1 MFNSDFDRTNALLD
15 FIEHSPVCFAAV
27 REAETML
34 DASGYVRLSFQS
46 EWNLIP
52 DGKYYITRNGSSL
65 IAFTVPENPQPGF
78 MVAASHS
85 DSPCF
90 KLKTDSEIVA
100 ADRYLKLNTEGYGG
114 MIISSWFDRPL
125 SLAGRAIVKNGTSF
139 ETRIVTFDRDLCLI
153 PNVCIHFNREIN
165 NGYKYNKAVD
175 TLPLLSNTKE
185 PGTVKKLVAER
196 LGVDSESIVSMDLY
210 VINRTRGS
218 VFGADDAFFCAPRID
233 DLQCAYTTLAGL
245 LEAGTPKAIPVYALF
260 DNEEVGSETKQGAAS
275 MFLYDVLTR
284 IAGHYG
290 HTLSEMLPA
299 SLMLS
304 CDNGHAVH
312 PNHPELSDARN
323 APHLNGGVVIKHNA
337 NQRYT
342 TDALSEALF
351 AEICARA
358 EVPVQHFAN
367 RSDIAGGGTLGSI
380 SNTRVSLKTVDIGLA
395 QLAMHSAVES
405 GGIKDTDYMVRAV
418 KAFFE
423 SALVIKDSGAIE
435 LL

>member
-1 MFNSDFDRTNALLD
+1 MIRSDLDRTNALLD

-27 REAETML
+27 CEAQKML
-34 DASGYVRLSFQS
+34 ESNGYSRLSFQDV
-46 EWNLIP
+46 WDLTP
-52 DGKYYITRNGSSL
+52 GGKYYITRNGSSL
-65 IAFTVPENPQPGF
+65 IAFCVPQDAQPGF
-78 MVAASHS
+78 MIAASHS

-90 KLKTDSEIVA
+90 KLKTNSEVMM

-125 SLAGRAIVKNGTSF
+125 SLAGRAIVKNGSAF
-139 ETRIVTFDRDLCLI
+139 ETRVVTFDRDLCLI

-185 PGTVKKLVAER
+185 PGMVKKLVAER
-196 LGVDSESIVSMDLY
+196 LGVEPDAIVSMDLY

-245 LEAGTPKAIPVYALF
+245 LEAETPKAIPVYALF

-284 IAGHYG
+284 VAAFYG

-304 CDNGHAVH
+304 CDNGHALH
-312 PNHPELSDARN
+312 PNHPELSDSKN

-337 NQRYT
+337 NQRYA

-358 EVPVQHFAN
+358 DVPVQHFAN

-380 SNTRVSLKTVDIGLA
+380 SNTRVSMKTVDIGLA
-395 QLAMHSAVES
+395 QLAMHSAVET

-418 KAFFE
+418 KAFYE
-423 SALVIKDSGAIE
+423 SALQIKDDGAIV
-435 LL
+435 LA

>member
-1 MFNSDFDRTNALLD
+1 MNQSDLDRTNALLD
-15 FIEHSPVCFAAV
+15 FIERSPVSFAAV
-27 REAETML
+27 LEAESML
-34 DASGYVRLSFQS
+34 AAKGYVRLSFRS
-46 EWNLIP
+46 NWELTP
-52 DGKYYITRNGSSL
+52 GGRYYITRNGSSL
-65 IAFTVPENPQPGF
+65 IAFTVPENPFPGF
-78 MVAASHS
+78 MIAASHS
-85 DSPCF
+85 DSPSF
-90 KLKTDSEIVA
+90 KLKNDCEVA
-100 ADRYLKLNTEGYGG
+100 AAEHYLKLNTEGYGG

-125 SLAGRAIVKNGTSF
+125 SLAGRAIVKNGAAF
-139 ETRIVTFDRDLCLI
+139 ETRVVTFDRDLCLI

-175 TLPLLSNTKE
+175 TLPLLSNTTEK
-185 PGTVKKLVAER
+185 GMIRKLVAER
-196 LGVDSESIVSMDLY
+196 LGVAQDAIVSMDLF

-233 DLQCAYTTLAGL
+233 DLQCAYTTLAAL
-245 LEAGTPKAIPVYALF
+245 LEADTPKAIPVYALF

-284 IAGHYG
+284 VAAHYG
-290 HTLSEMLPA
+290 RTLSEMLPA

-312 PNHPELSDARN
+312 PNHPELSDAKN

-337 NQRYT
+337 NQRYA

-358 EVPVQHFAN
+358 DVPVQHFAN

-380 SNTRVSLKTVDIGLA
+380 SNTRVSMKTVDIGLA
-395 QLAMHSAVES
+395 QFAMHSAVET
-405 GGIKDTDYMVRAV
+405 GGVKDTDYMVRAC
-418 KAFFE
+418 KAFYE
-423 SALVIKDSGAIE
+423 SALSIGESGAIALE
-435 LL
+435 

>member
-1 MFNSDFDRTNALLD
+1 MDEIRGLMEFIDRSPTAFHAVQNICDALMRAGWRRLEERETWKIAPGD
-15 FIEHSPVCFAAV
+15 RCF
-27 REAETML
+27 L
-34 DASGYVRLSFQS
+34 
-46 EWNLIP
+46 
-52 DGKYYITRNGSSL
+52 TRNGSSVV
-65 IAFTVPENPQPGF
+65 AFRVPERGF
-78 MVAASHS
+78 GHFQIVASHS

-90 KLKTDSEIVA
+90 KLKTNSEVVM

-125 SLAGRAIVKNGTSF
+125 SLAGRAIVKNGSAF
-139 ETRIVTFDRDLCLI
+139 ETRVVTFDRDLCLI

-185 PGTVKKLVAER
+185 LGMVKKLVAER
-196 LGVDSESIVSMDLY
+196 LGVEPDAIVSMDLY

-245 LEAGTPKAIPVYALF
+245 LEAEAPKAIPVYALF

-284 IAGHYG
+284 VAAFYG

-304 CDNGHAVH
+304 CDNGHALH
-312 PNHPELSDARN
+312 PNHPELSDAKN

-337 NQRYT
+337 NQRYA

-358 EVPVQHFAN
+358 DVPVQHFAN

-380 SNTRVSLKTVDIGLA
+380 SNTRVSMKTVDIGLA
-395 QLAMHSAVES
+395 QLAMHSAVET
-405 GGIKDTDYMVRAV
+405 GGIKDTNYMVRAV
-418 KAFFE
+418 KAFYE
-423 SALVIKDSGAIE
+423 SALQIKDDGAIV
-435 LL
+435 LA

>member
-1 MFNSDFDRTNALLD
+1 MIHSDLDRTNALLD
-15 FIEHSPVCFAAV
+15 FIEHSPVSFAAV

-34 DASGYVRLSFQS
+34 DTNGYVRLSFQN
-46 EWNLIP
+46 EWNLVP
-52 DGKYYITRNGSSL
+52 GGKYYITRNGSSL

-78 MVAASHS
+78 MIAASHS

-125 SLAGRAIVKNGTSF
+125 SLAGRAIVKRGSSF

-185 PGTVKKLVAER
+185 PGTVKKMVAEH
-196 LGVDSESIVSMDLY
+196 LGVDSEAIVSMDLY

-245 LEAGTPKAIPVYALF
+245 FEADTPKAIPVYALF

-275 MFLYDVLTR
+275 MFLYDVLSR
-284 IAGHYG
+284 VAGHYG

-299 SLMLS
+299 SIMLS

-312 PNHPELSDARN
+312 PNHPELSDTHN

-337 NQRYT
+337 NQRYA

-395 QLAMHSAVES
+395 QLAMHSAVET

-423 SALVIKDSGAIE
+423 SALVINDGGAIE
-435 LL
+435 LR

>member
-34 DASGYVRLSFQS
+34 DANRYVRLSFQS

-65 IAFTVPENPQPGF
+65 IAFTVPKNPQPGF

-125 SLAGRAIVKNGTSF
+125 SLAGRAIVKNGSSF

-337 NQRYT
+337 NQRYA

-351 AEICARA
+351 AEICAHA

>member
-1 MFNSDFDRTNALLD
+1 MICSDLDRTNALLD

-27 REAETML
+27 CEAQKML
-34 DASGYVRLSFQS
+34 ESNGYSRLSFQDV
-46 EWNLIP
+46 WDLTP
-52 DGKYYITRNGSSL
+52 GGKYYITRNGSSL
-65 IAFTVPENPQPGF
+65 IAFCVPQDAQPGF
-78 MVAASHS
+78 MIAASHS

-90 KLKTDSEIVA
+90 KLKTNSEVVM

-125 SLAGRAIVKNGTSF
+125 SLAGRAIVKNGSAF
-139 ETRIVTFDRDLCLI
+139 ETRVVTFDRDLCLI

-185 PGTVKKLVAER
+185 PGMVKKLVAER
-196 LGVDSESIVSMDLY
+196 LGVEPDAIVSMDLY

-233 DLQCAYTTLAGL
+233 DLQCAYTTLGGL
-245 LEAGTPKAIPVYALF
+245 LEAEAPKAIPVYALF

-284 IAGHYG
+284 VAMFYG
-290 HTLSEMLPA
+290 RTLSEMLPA

-304 CDNGHAVH
+304 CDNGHALH
-312 PNHPELSDARN
+312 PNHPELSDAKN

-337 NQRYT
+337 NQRYA

-358 EVPVQHFAN
+358 DVPVQHFAN

-380 SNTRVSLKTVDIGLA
+380 SNTRVSMKTVDIGLA
-395 QLAMHSAVES
+395 QLAMHSAVET

-418 KAFFE
+418 KAFYE
-423 SALVIKDSGAIE
+423 SALQIKDDGAIVLE
-435 LL
+435 